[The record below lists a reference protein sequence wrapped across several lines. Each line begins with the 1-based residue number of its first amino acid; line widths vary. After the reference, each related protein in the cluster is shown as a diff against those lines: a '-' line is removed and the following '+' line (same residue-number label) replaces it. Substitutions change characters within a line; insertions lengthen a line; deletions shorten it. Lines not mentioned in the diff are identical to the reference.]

1 MSELGLVT
9 GRRAGEGPELG
20 PVTST
25 RAGDRVRVRL
35 RLQRSGNVP
44 DAGEG
49 GWDRCPKTR

>member
-20 PVTST
+20 PVRST